1 MEKRTLFAVVA
12 LVVLG
17 LGAWLTLRAPEKG
30 QRSGPPPRPV
40 AAIKAADVAHLE
52 LTNEKQEKTVLDKKG
67 DAWRITAPADQ
78 PADQSAVKT
87 LLDGLEKLG
96 FADVVT
102 ESEAKHEELGVKEG
116 KAQRL
121 VAKSGAGALL
131 ADVLIGKSVGGF
143 TMLRVAGKN
152 DVWQANGLFPY
163 MINREPKGWRDHAI
177 FDGQAQASDAEKLT
191 IEEGAGANKVTFE
204 KAGDKW
210 KVASASGDAPKADA
224 GPDDLDQGMIAGA
237 VQSLIGLRANDFA
250 DGKKAADVGL
260 DKPAFTITAVVK
272 GAPRTLLV
280 GPLGEDV
287 FVKRADDETIYTVK
301 KYALERLAHRP
312 ADFRDKTL
320 VKAKEADLAA
330 VEITMGTET
339 ATLEKSGDK
348 WQLKGGKEVD
358 DGKVKSLLGAF
369 ESLVGAGF
377 AAEKD
382 PAKTGLAK
390 PTATVVVR
398 TTDKKATTLK
408 VGALKDNSD
417 YYVQRVGSPDVLL
430 LKKFVAE
437 RFLKKAADL
446 APTKTAAAA
455 PAPAPTGG
463 AAKKK

>member
-1 MEKRTLFAVVA
+1 MEKRTFFAVVA

-40 AAIKAADVAHLE
+40 AAIKATEVAHLE

-78 PADQSAVKT
+78 AADQSAVKT
-87 LLDGLEKLG
+87 LTDGLEKLA

-116 KAQRL
+116 KAQHL
-121 VAKSGAGALL
+121 VAKSGAGAVL

-152 DVWQANGLFPY
+152 DVWQATGLFPY

-177 FDGQAQASDAEKLT
+177 LDGNANDAEKLT
-191 IEEGAGANKVTFE
+191 IEEGAGVSKVTFE

-210 KVASASGDAPKADA
+210 KVAAASGDAPKADA
-224 GPDDLDQGMIAGA
+224 SPDDLDQGMIAGA
-237 VQSLIGLRANDFA
+237 VQSLIGLRATDFA

-260 DKPAFTITAVVK
+260 DKPAFTITAVLK

-280 GPLGEDV
+280 GALGEDV
-287 FVKRADDETIYTVK
+287 FVKRADSDDIYSVK
-301 KYALERLAHRP
+301 KYALERIARRP
-312 ADFRDKTL
+312 ADYRDKTL
-320 VKAKEADLAA
+320 VKAKAADVAA

-339 ATLEKSGDK
+339 AALEKAGDTWK
-348 WQLKGGKEVD
+348 LKGGKEVD
-358 DGKVKSLLGAF
+358 DGKVKSLVGAF
-369 ESLVGAGF
+369 ENLVGAGF
-377 AAEKD
+377 SAEKD
-382 PAKTGLAK
+382 PAKTGLGK
-390 PTATVVVR
+390 PTATVVVK
-398 TTDKKATTLK
+398 TSDKKATTLK

-446 APTKTAAAA
+446 APTKTATAV
-455 PAPAPTGG
+455 PAAPTGG